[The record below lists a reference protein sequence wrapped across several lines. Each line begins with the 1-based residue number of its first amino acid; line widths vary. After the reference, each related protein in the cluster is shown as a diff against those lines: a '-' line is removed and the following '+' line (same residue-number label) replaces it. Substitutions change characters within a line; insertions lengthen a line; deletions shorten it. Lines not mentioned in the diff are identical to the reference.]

1 MKKITKSEAFELLK
15 NKKIFVGNSTISELV
30 QDRLFKAG
38 YKWCV
43 DGAKIVNTIHN
54 FLYTNSYKIT
64 FDDSIDFY
72 NKSEKKEIS
81 AMEILSW
88 EIVEDNP
95 TFKPF
100 DKVLVKDEEHNEYDE
115 WRIGLY
121 SHFSTIR
128 NRHIVNTI
136 PWRFCIPY
144 EGNEDLVGTTND
156 APKEGEQ

>member
-1 MKKITKSEAFELLK
+1 MRKISRSEAFELLK
-15 NKKIFVGNSTISELV
+15 NRKIFVGNSTISELV

-72 NKSEKKEIS
+72 NKSDKKEIS

-95 TFKPF
+95 KE
-100 DKVLVKDEEHNEYDE
+100 VEE
-115 WRIGLY
+115 
-121 SHFSTIR
+121 
-128 NRHIVNTI
+128 
-136 PWRFCIPY
+136 
-144 EGNEDLVGTTND
+144 
-156 APKEGEQ
+156 